1 MSFKSW
7 ANQPE
12 TEFGR
17 LNWEHRS
24 IQNPKSKIQ
33 NALVVRN
40 LRKAFRNPAGD
51 RVEVLRGVSFAVA
64 AGEMVAVMGASGA
77 GKSTLLH
84 LLGGLEAADE
94 GEIKLGELDIAGARP
109 WELTRL
115 RNEQVGFV
123 FQFHHLLPDLTAAE
137 NAAMPLLINRVTRRD
152 ALKRAVEM
160 LERVGLADRTDAPV
174 ALLSGGEQ
182 QRVAIARAVIR
193 GPRLI
198 LADEPTGNL
207 DARASDETG
216 ALLASFCR
224 TQGAAVIVATHN
236 ERLARLCDRV
246 LLLSDGRLDEQPLYA
261 EK

>member
-1 MSFKSW
+1 
-7 ANQPE
+7 
-12 TEFGR
+12 
-17 LNWEHRS
+17 
-24 IQNPKSKIQ
+24 
-33 NALVVRN
+33 VRG
-40 LRKAFRNPAGD
+40 LSKAFRNPAGA
-51 RVEVLRGVSFAVA
+51 RVEVLRDVSFAVE
-64 AGEMVAVMGASGA
+64 AGEMAAIMGASGV

-84 LLGGLEAADE
+84 LVGGLDAADE
-94 GEIKLGELDIAGARP
+94 GEIKLGLIDIARARGR
-109 WELTRL
+109 ELARL

-137 NAAMPLLINRVTRRD
+137 NVAMPLLINRANRRD

-160 LERVGLADRTDAPV
+160 LERVALVDRADAQV
-174 ALLSGGEQ
+174 GLLSGGEQ

-224 TQGAAVIVATHN
+224 TDAASVIIATHN

-246 LLLSDGRLDEQPLYA
+246 LLLADGRLDEAQQVD
-261 EK
+261 